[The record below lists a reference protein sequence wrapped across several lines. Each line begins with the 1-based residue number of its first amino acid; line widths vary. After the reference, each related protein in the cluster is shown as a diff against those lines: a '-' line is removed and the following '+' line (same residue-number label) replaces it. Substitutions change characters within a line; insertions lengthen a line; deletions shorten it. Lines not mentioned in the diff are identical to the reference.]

1 MRSLGFTASG
11 AEHWSQWGELCC
23 ACGLCTLYACPEDL
37 FPKEACDDAKAT
49 LKSAGTKFKQSK
61 PVQVHPMKESRRVP
75 LAMLRRRLKIENYE
89 VETPFENIDHSP
101 DMVRIKL
108 AQHGG
113 KPATAVVEA
122 GSAVERGTLIA
133 RVAEADLGVN
143 IHSSMTGRVSTVTDK
158 YIEIQSK

>member
-1 MRSLGFTASG
+1 
-11 AEHWSQWGELCC
+11 
-23 ACGLCTLYACPEDL
+23 
-37 FPKEACDDAKAT
+37 
-49 LKSAGTKFKQSK
+49 
-61 PVQVHPMKESRRVP
+61 
-75 LAMLRRRLKIENYE
+75 LKIENYE

-101 DMVRIKL
+101 EVVRIKL
-108 AQHGG
+108 AQHVG

-143 IHSSMTGRVSTVTDK
+143 IHSSIAGRVSAVTDK